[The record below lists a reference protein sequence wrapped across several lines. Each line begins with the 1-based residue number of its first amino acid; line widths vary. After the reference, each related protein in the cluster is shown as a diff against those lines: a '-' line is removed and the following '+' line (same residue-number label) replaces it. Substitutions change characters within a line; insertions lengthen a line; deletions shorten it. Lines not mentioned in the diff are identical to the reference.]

1 MTLVRFLLTFAIVGL
16 AASAAAQPAPAAA
29 PAPAPTPAPAPVPV
43 QQRGLL
49 DLLTSGQWKLEQLSA
64 NHWRLTGDVE
74 WEPPESGLSFSA
86 DQVELFT
93 DTNTLT
99 ASGNVVFTNPEGR
112 IAAER
117 IEYDWTS
124 GRGTFFQASGIMSLG
139 PTVDRAQFGNQDP
152 DVYFYGDV
160 IEKISNRQ
168 YKITRGGFTTC
179 VQPTPRWEVTSG
191 SMTIN
196 LDEYAIARNMVLRV
210 KGVPL
215 MFLPVIYYPIQ
226 DDERATGFLMP
237 TYGASVL
244 RGQAISNAFFWAMG
258 RSQDATFFHDWFT
271 RAGQGMGAEY
281 RYVSN
286 LSSSGNLRFYR
297 FAQDQTTYEQN
308 GTVSILPES
317 RSFNVLGSIVQSLG
331 GTMRARARV
340 DYFSDVTAQQLYQQ
354 NLTYATNA
362 RRVIDGGIS
371 AGVGLLSASAQY
383 SRSEIFDG
391 ATRSTVMG
399 NTPRITGVIAPQR
412 LFGLPFYGSLN
423 TDYAYLPYRN
433 INNGVI
439 TLDNSLGRVSVAP
452 ALRVPMSRLTYLSV
466 TQTATNQTNYYTRS
480 LDASGRMGSESLV
493 RQALTLRTDVI
504 GPVFNKIWDTP
515 DSTTRERMKH
525 VIEPAFALDYVTEID
540 NQAQVPVL
548 GDFSDY
554 IVGGAARLTYGLTNR
569 LFSRSRAAEG
579 RPSTTREFLTLGV
592 QQTYYSDPL
601 ASRFDTTYVSAT
613 GRPTVVDLS
622 PVALIARVSPSAI
635 ADASAR
641 LEYDVTGNG
650 LQIFTTTTSMQLI
663 PPAPAGAPA
672 RPSMSANVSYS
683 RYRYSPLQPT
693 NSSLSMSTTSRW
705 LQGRVGGSYALNW
718 DIARGYI
725 QSQSVMAS
733 YMAQCCGIQG
743 DFQTY
748 NYPAGS
754 GFPIPSDTRINF
766 SFVLAG
772 LGTFSNFF
780 GAFGQR

>member
-1 MTLVRFLLTFAIVGL
+1 MAVILFLLTFLVVGL
-16 AASAAAQPAPAAA
+16 AASAAAQPV
-29 PAPAPTPAPAPVPV
+29 PAPVPAPATAPPPVSV
-43 QQRGLL
+43 QGRGLL

-74 WEPPESGLSFSA
+74 WEPPGSGLTFSA

-93 DTNTLT
+93 DTNTLS

-117 IEYDWTS
+117 IDYDWNS
-124 GRGTFFQASGIMSLG
+124 GRGTFHQASGIMSLG

-160 IEKISNRQ
+160 IEKISSRQ

-191 SMTIN
+191 TMTIN
-196 LDEYAIARNMVLRV
+196 LDEYAIARNTVLRV

-215 MFLPVIYYPIQ
+215 MYLPVIYYPIQ

-237 TYGASVL
+237 TYGASTL

-258 RSQDATFFHDWFT
+258 RSQDTTFFHDWFT

-286 LSSSGNLRFYR
+286 LTSSGNLRFYR
-297 FAQDQTTYEQN
+297 FSQNQTTYEQD
-308 GTVSILPES
+308 GSVGILPES
-317 RSFNVLGSIVQSLG
+317 KSFQVLGSLVQSLG

-340 DYFSDVTAQQLYQQ
+340 DYFSDITTQQLYQQ
-354 NLTYATNA
+354 NLAYATNA
-362 RRVIDGGIS
+362 RRVIDGGVS
-371 AGVGLLSASAQY
+371 AGVGVLSASAQY
-383 SRSEIFDG
+383 MRSETFSD
-391 ATRSTVMG
+391 ANRSILIG
-399 NTPRITGVIAPQR
+399 STPRLSATVAPQR

-423 TDYAYLPYRN
+423 SEYGYLPYRE
-433 INNGVI
+433 ITNGRI
-439 TLDNSLGRVSVAP
+439 TLDNSLGRVNVAP

-466 TQTATNQTNYYTRS
+466 TQTATNQTTYYTRS
-480 LDASGRMGSESLV
+480 LEPSGRMGSDSLI
-493 RQALTLRTDVI
+493 REALTLRTDVI
-504 GPVFNKIWDTP
+504 GPVFNKIWETP

-540 NQAQVPVL
+540 NQASVPVL
-548 GDFSDY
+548 SDFSDFV
-554 IVGGAARLTYGLTNR
+554 VGGAARFTYGLTNR
-569 LFSRSRAAEG
+569 LFYRSRAAEG
-579 RPSTTREFLTLGV
+579 RPSTTREFLTIGL

-601 ASRFDTTYVSAT
+601 SSRFDTTYISAT
-613 GRPTVVDLS
+613 GRPKVVDLS
-622 PVALIARVSPSAI
+622 PVLLIARVSPNANM
-635 ADASAR
+635 DASAR

-650 LQIFTTTTSMQLI
+650 LQIITTNTNMQLI

-683 RYRYSPLQPT
+683 RYRYSPLQNS

-705 LQGRVGGSYALNW
+705 LQGRVGGSYALSW

-733 YMAQCCGIQG
+733 YMAQCCGFQT

-748 NYPAGS
+748 NYPANS
-754 GFPIPSDTRINF
+754 GFPIPSDRRINF

>member
-1 MTLVRFLLTFAIVGL
+1 MAVIRFLLTFLVVGL
-16 AASAAAQPAPAAA
+16 AASAAAQPAPAPVPA
-29 PAPAPTPAPAPVPV
+29 PAPAAAPVPV

-74 WEPPESGLSFSA
+74 WEPPGSGLTFSA

-93 DTNTLT
+93 DTNTLS

-117 IEYDWTS
+117 IEYDWTT
-124 GRGTFFQASGIMSLG
+124 GRGTFYQASGIMSLG
-139 PTVDRAQFGNQDP
+139 PAVDRAQFGNQDP

-160 IEKISNRQ
+160 IEKLSSRQ

-191 SMTIN
+191 SVTIN
-196 LDEYAIARNMVLRV
+196 LDEYAIARNTVLRV

-215 MFLPVIYYPIQ
+215 MYLPVIYYPIQ

-237 TYGASVL
+237 TYGTSTL

-271 RAGQGMGAEY
+271 RTGQGMGAEY

-286 LSSSGNLRFYR
+286 LTSSGNLRFYR
-297 FAQDQTTYEQN
+297 FSQHQAQFEQGGIIN
-308 GTVSILPES
+308 TLPES
-317 RSFNVLGSIVQSLG
+317 KSFQVLGSLVQSLG
-331 GTMRARARV
+331 RTLRARARV
-340 DYFSDVTAQQLYQQ
+340 DYFSDITTQQLYQQ
-354 NLTYATNA
+354 NLAYSTNA
-362 RRVIDGGIS
+362 RRVIDGGVS

-383 SRSEIFDG
+383 MRSEVFSG
-391 ATRSTVMG
+391 ATRSTVIG
-399 NTPRITGVIAPQR
+399 STPRLSAIVAPQR
-412 LFGLPFYGSLN
+412 LFGLPFYASLN
-423 TDYAYLPYRN
+423 TEYGYLPYRE
-433 INNGVI
+433 IANGLI
-439 TLDNSLGRVSVAP
+439 TLDNSLGRVNVAP

-466 TQTATNQTNYYTRS
+466 TQTATNQTTYYTRS
-480 LDASGRMGSESLV
+480 LEPSGRMGSDSLI
-493 RQALTLRTDVI
+493 REALTLRTDVI

-525 VIEPAFALDYVTEID
+525 VIEPAFAVDYVTEID
-540 NQAQVPVL
+540 NQASVPVL
-548 GDFSDY
+548 SDFSDFV
-554 IVGGAARLTYGLTNR
+554 VGGAARFTYGLTNR
-569 LFSRSRAAEG
+569 LFYRSRAADG
-579 RPSTTREFLTLGV
+579 RPSTTREFFTLGL

-601 ASRFDTTYVSAT
+601 ASRFDTTYISAG
-613 GRPTVVDLS
+613 GRPKLVDLS
-622 PVALIARVSPSAI
+622 PVALTARVSP
-635 ADASAR
+635 DANLDAGAR

-650 LQIFTTTTSMQLI
+650 LQIFTTNANMQLI
-663 PPAPAGAPA
+663 PPAPAGVPD

-683 RYRYSPLQPT
+683 RYRYTHLQQP

-705 LQGRVGGSYALNW
+705 LQGRVGGSYALSW
-718 DIARGYI
+718 DISRGYI

-733 YMAQCCGIQG
+733 YMAQCCGLQA
-743 DFQTY
+743 DYQTY
-748 NYPAGS
+748 NYPVSS
-754 GFPIPSDTRINF
+754 GFPIPSDRRINF